1 VEALAIKFDFT
12 FALAVWLLS
21 LLIALA
27 LPVEYG
33 LVVVATTF
41 NLWHQRNT
49 TYNAGTEFTRRV
61 HDAVSERL
69 SEFDARIKKFEQ
81 VASDVR
87 ESQIKIAGQF
97 GGRTRV

>member
-21 LLIALA
+21 LLVPMLFPI
-27 LPVEYG
+27 EYG

-61 HDAVSERL
+61 HDAVSRN
-69 SEFDARIKKFEQ
+69 
-81 VASDVR
+81 
-87 ESQIKIAGQF
+87 G
-97 GGRTRV
+97 

>member
-21 LLIALA
+21 LLVPMLFPI
-27 LPVEYG
+27 EYG
-33 LVVVATTF
+33 IVVLVTTF
-41 NLWHQRNT
+41 NLWHQRYT
-49 TYNAGTEFTRRV
+49 TYNAGIEFTRRV
-61 HDAVSERL
+61 HEAVDQKL
-69 SEFDARIKKFEQ
+69 SEFDARVRKTEQ
-81 VASDVR
+81 VTSDVR